1 MGVNNIKIEERICI
15 SLGKKILFVCYGLG
29 VGGIEKC
36 LVNLI
41 NKLDKGKYCID
52 ILPLNPEYEL
62 KNQIIGEI
70 NILDTFQYSFNTTT
84 PFKTFIK
91 ENIFIFKCKKIFK
104 YFLFRIYNKL
114 NLKPWLLFKAIDK
127 KYDIAI
133 AYSQNS
139 FSPYYVIDKIKA
151 NKKYLWYHNGS
162 YNKDK
167 KNYKLDKLYYSKF
180 NNIIAVSQDCKN
192 NLDKYFPEIKKN
204 IIILS
209 NVYNYKE
216 IISKSKEKMKVKF
229 DNKCLNVVTVGR
241 LTKEKGADLAVK
253 TCYQL
258 IKQGYHIHW
267 YWIGDGNQFDVI
279 NNEVEKKNMIRHF
292 TILGNDI
299 NPYSY
304 MMNCDIYVQPSYY
317 EAYCTTTIEARTLA
331 KPIIVTDV
339 GGMRDQFID
348 KKTCLI
354 VPIDENEIFNAVKLL
369 IENPNLR
376 QELSEN
382 IRDLNFESNNDINEY
397 DKFFEV

>member
-1 MGVNNIKIEERICI
+1 MEERIGI
-15 SLGKKILFVCYGLG
+15 SLKKNILFVCYGLG

-41 NKLDKGKYCID
+41 NKLDKGKYSID
-52 ILPLNPEYEL
+52 VLPLNPEYDL
-62 KNQIIGEI
+62 KNQITGKI
-70 NILDTFQYSFNTTT
+70 NILDAFQYSFSTMVPLQQYT
-84 PFKTFIK
+84 K
-91 ENIFIFKCKKIFK
+91 EDIFIAKCKKIFK
-104 YFLFRIYNKL
+104 YFIFRINNKL
-114 NLKPWLLFKAIDK
+114 NFKPWLLFKGIDR

-133 AYSQNS
+133 AYSQNG
-139 FSPYYVIDKIKA
+139 FSPYYVIDKISA

-167 KNYKLDKLYYSKF
+167 KSYKLDKEYYSKF

-192 NLDKYFPEIKKN
+192 NLERYFPEIKEN
-204 IIILS
+204 IIILN

-216 IISKSKEKMKVKF
+216 IILKSKEKMRVNF
-229 DNKCLNVVTVGR
+229 DNKDINIVTVGR
-241 LTKEKGADLAVK
+241 LTKEKGADLALEI
-253 TCYQL
+253 CYQL
-258 IKQGYHIHW
+258 VKRGYHIHW

-279 NNEVEKKNMIRHF
+279 NNEIEKKNMTPYF

-304 MMNCDIYVQPSYY
+304 MANCDIYVQPSYY

-331 KPIIVTDV
+331 KSIVVTDV
-339 GGMRDQFID
+339 GGMREQFID

-354 VPIDENEIFNAVKLL
+354 VPIDENEIFNAIKLL

-376 QELSEN
+376 QELSKN
-382 IRDLNFESNNDINEY
+382 IKDLNFESNSDINEY
-397 DKFFEV
+397 NKFFEV